1 MQVMRDFMEEMLGSN
16 VDSAIYTLIFI
27 VSILGLISVYFSYM
41 ILTELK
47 EMKQAVGRVEKL
59 LESVE

>member
-47 EMKQAVGRVEKL
+47 EMKQSMGRVEKL

>member
-1 MQVMRDFMEEMLGSN
+1 MLQMPMMDWTGS
-16 VDSAIYTLIFI
+16 SGIEWTLII
-27 VSILGLISVYFSYM
+27 VILVLGLISIYLSYM

-47 EMKQAVGRVEKL
+47 EMRKVFERVEKL

>member
-1 MQVMRDFMEEMLGSN
+1 MVQMPMMDWTGS
-16 VDSAIYTLIFI
+16 SGIEWTLII
-27 VSILGLISVYFSYM
+27 VILVLGLISIYLSYM

-47 EMKQAVGRVEKL
+47 EMRKVFERVEKL

>member
-1 MQVMRDFMEEMLGSN
+1 MLQMPMMDWTGS
-16 VDSAIYTLIFI
+16 SGIEWTLII
-27 VSILGLISVYFSYM
+27 VILILGLISIYLSYM

-47 EMKQAVGRVEKL
+47 EMRKVFERVEKL

>member
-1 MQVMRDFMEEMLGSN
+1 MLQMPMMGWTGS
-16 VDSAIYTLIFI
+16 SGIEWTLII
-27 VSILGLISVYFSYM
+27 VILILGLISIYLSYM

-47 EMKQAVGRVEKL
+47 EMRKVFERVEKL

>member
-1 MQVMRDFMEEMLGSN
+1 MMDWTGS
-16 VDSAIYTLIFI
+16 SGIEWTLII
-27 VSILGLISVYFSYM
+27 VILILGLISIYLSYM

-47 EMKQAVGRVEKL
+47 EMRKVFERVEKL